1 MLDLKKY
8 TLDQLFAIQEL
19 FEELSERLA
28 DYVTDEFIKVTGCQE
43 IYDRL
48 MTEIDERMEDMV
60 K

>member
-8 TLDQLFAIQEL
+8 TLDQLFAMQEL
-19 FEELSERLA
+19 FEELVEYLA
-28 DYVTDEFIKVTGCQE
+28 DYVTDEFIKATGCQE